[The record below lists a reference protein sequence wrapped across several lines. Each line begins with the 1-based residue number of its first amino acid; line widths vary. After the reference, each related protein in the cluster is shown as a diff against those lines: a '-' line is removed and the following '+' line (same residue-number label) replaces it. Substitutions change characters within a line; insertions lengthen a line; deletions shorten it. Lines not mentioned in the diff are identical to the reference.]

1 MAPQIILGHSFFSQE
16 DVQLASLIPNIQDI
30 ELDALESVL
39 PLQPDSFTVKDVD
52 NFAGFFEDNAGTT
65 FQALLA
71 QIASWASKRT
81 KQANLSLTAH
91 RGRIYTL
98 RKPTLWFR
106 QLCEQAQVRTW
117 LQEQIEDGNYCV
129 YFVVGLHTLFD
140 AATSAGLAHESEHR
154 GGVAVPVSNVPLEG
168 MGEIALSASHERSR
182 NGFRSCIVPGEQIFA
197 LRLKK
202 VILRTWRTQ
211 DVTNVR
217 LSQHSHWIMASDNR
231 GSGWEAAELLEAF
244 LEEDPDKVS
253 GPEEDL
259 GADLELASDQY
270 DFAILNS

>member
-16 DVQLASLIPNIQDI
+16 DVRLASLIPNIKDI
-30 ELDALESVL
+30 ELDALDSVL
-39 PLQPDSFTVKDVD
+39 PLQHHSFTVKEVD
-52 NFAGFFEDNAGTT
+52 NFAGFFEDKADNA
-65 FQALLA
+65 FQTLLS
-71 QIASWASKRT
+71 QVASWASKRT
-81 KQANLSLTAH
+81 KQASVSLTAH
-91 RGRIYTL
+91 KGRIYTL

-117 LQEQIEDGNYCV
+117 LQEQIEDGNQCV

-140 AATSAGLAHESEHR
+140 AATSEGLAHESEHR

-168 MGEIALSASHERSR
+168 TGQIALSASHERSR

-211 DVTNVR
+211 DVNNVR
-217 LSQHSHWIMASDNR
+217 LSQHSHWMMASDNR
-231 GSGWEAAELLEAF
+231 SSGWKGTELLEAF
-244 LEEDPDKVS
+244 LEEDSEKVT

-259 GADLELASDQY
+259 GADLEPASDQY
-270 DFAILNS
+270 DFAILSS